1 MPIYILRLDLYT
13 KQYFLKKKKKDSS
26 FPGINMVVLHKQMLE
41 LHKYEP
47 KIEKEIFIQ
56 LTEAFRVNKL
66 KG

>member
-1 MPIYILRLDLYT
+1 
-13 KQYFLKKKKKDSS
+13 
-26 FPGINMVVLHKQMLE
+26 

-66 KG
+66 KGWHGTMML